1 MVFLP
6 SAALPKAQEDGVQ
19 FCAPHRIQDLKGY
32 MSWEKN
38 HVLTPWKAGYN
49 MLQHVTTCCNP
60 SELGYNMV

>member
-1 MVFLP
+1 MVFFP

-49 MLQHVTTCCNP
+49 MLQHVATPQNWAITW
-60 SELGYNMV
+60 YNLL